1 MGLLPSRVSPA
12 EFDLVN
18 AGYTMAK
25 LTGLDL
31 AGVAKL
37 IRPNMPILL
46 CTWFSEIAAPDILK
60 ELGMELLVK
69 PYDIRQISEVVRKIL
84 LAQKGLDFRSK

>member
-1 MGLLPSRVSPA
+1 MALIVVASCTPNGGSIYATIETAKKTVTSSLAKTLTVQ
-12 EFDLVN
+12 DLVN
-18 AGYTMAK
+18 Q
-25 LTGLDL
+25 LTHGC
-31 AGVAKL
+31 
-37 IRPNMPILL
+37 M
-46 CTWFSEIAAPDILK
+46 IAAPDILK